1 MKFEGTLES
10 VCDYLEI
17 TPVLSDRIRQLLSKI
32 KVTNIECDSR
42 RVTKGT
48 IFYAKKGAHFNPF
61 EHLEEIKAKGAVAIL
76 IDAPSEKEQQDGWQ
90 SVLNYAQVGN
100 QIKPNIDTDDGSD
113 DGIASNVVS
122 QKVRSG
128 KAVVT
133 RYISDPILAQ
143 QEYKAS
149 QETPEAKAIADAKM
163 LRLVLP
169 SNKSLS
175 ALAGFIYDNPSEKLR
190 LIGVTGTNG
199 KSTITSL
206 IAQML
211 NRCGHKCALFGTL
224 GYGFL
229 DDLQVSA
236 NTTLDAISLQR
247 ELAHYVELGADYA
260 VMEVSS
266 IGFCEGRV
274 SGLSF
279 FAGAF
284 SNLSR
289 DHLDYH
295 QNMGDYFA
303 SKLNFLK
310 MIPER
315 YLVVNCNNQEGSKI
329 ASEISNCYQ
338 VTIQSTASTAS
349 IASQLNIQN
358 IKYESSYTELAINV
372 GAKKTLST
380 KLGLLGKFNVENFA
394 VALGVLVSMGYDIK
408 FLMRNA
414 SKLKPIT
421 GRMECFCLPE
431 KPRLIVDYAH
441 TPDGVEQ
448 ALRAA
453 RSHTD
458 GNGRIFA
465 IVGCGGDRDMG
476 KRPIM
481 ALKSSV
487 YADYAIFTADN
498 PRSEKLDNII
508 NDMLLGVETEPSES
522 ARYVLL
528 DKYYQITLLLKDHQ
542 DLVHKALAKIK
553 DTNNP
558 DYTYCEA
565 VLAQAIAKNQPFEEL
580 NTELEIVCHE
590 SNDDLFYEHASDYV
604 TQVLNWCAQSLSFE
618 QYDALRVKYDKTL
631 VNHALKGAYYQVH
644 QEIFGMPVCLIKDKD
659 VIRNV
664 FVIKDRYQAI
674 RFAYEHANKNDCVV
688 IAGKGHEDYQ
698 IFADKTIHFSDREIC
713 CELLGINEDG
723 QPLTALN
730 RLDMA
735 AAHNPSTTKFPAKA
749 AAPAAAQA
757 KASAPAKAVAPADT
771 KATAKA
777 AAPATAK
784 AKDTAASKAK
794 APATKATAKAEP
806 KAKAQAPVAKVESA
820 NKVATKTAPK
830 AAAKTTAKATVKTAP
845 KAAAKATAKTT
856 AKAAAKDALKAEP
869 KAKAPAKTKAE
880 PKAPAKAKAEPKAKG
895 KANSSLSAKGE

>member
-100 QIKPNIDTDDGSD
+100 QIKPNIDTDDGD
-113 DGIASNVVS
+113 SNVVS

-453 RSHTD
+453 RNHTD

-508 NDMLLGVETEPSES
+508 NDMLLGVETDPSES

-528 DKYYQITLLLKDHQ
+528 DEYYQITLLLKDHQ
-542 DLVHKALAKIK
+542 DIVDQALAKIK
-553 DTNNP
+553 DTHNP

-565 VLAQAIAKNQPFEEL
+565 VLAQAIGKNKPFEEL

-604 TQVLNWCAQSLSFE
+604 TQVLNCCAQSLTFE

-631 VNHALKGAYYQVH
+631 VNHALKGAYYQAH

-735 AAHNPSTTKFPAKA
+735 AALNPSTTKAKSKAPAAAKAPAKA
-749 AAPAAAQA
+749 AAPA
-757 KASAPAKAVAPADT
+757 KAEAS
-771 KATAKA
+771 AKA
-777 AAPATAK
+777 AAKT
-784 AKDTAASKAK
+784 K
-794 APATKATAKAEP
+794 APATKAT
-806 KAKAQAPVAKVESA
+806 AKAQAPVAKVESA

-830 AAAKTTAKATVKTAP
+830 AAAKTTV
-845 KAAAKATAKTT
+845 
-856 AKAAAKDALKAEP
+856 KAAAKDALKAAP
-869 KAKAPAKTKAE
+869 KAKSPA
-880 PKAPAKAKAEPKAKG
+880 KAPAKAKAEPKAKAKG
-895 KANSSLSAKGE
+895 KAKSS

>member
-100 QIKPNIDTDDGSD
+100 QIKPNIDTDDGGD
-113 DGIASNVVS
+113 SNVVS

-149 QETPEAKAIADAKM
+149 QETQEAKAIADAKM

-453 RSHTD
+453 RNHTD

-542 DLVHKALAKIK
+542 DIVDQALAKIK
-553 DTNNP
+553 DTHHP

-565 VLAQAIAKNQPFEEL
+565 VLAQAIGKNKPFEEL

-604 TQVLNWCAQSLSFE
+604 TQVLNCCAQSLTFE

-631 VNHALKGAYYQVH
+631 VNHALKGAYYQAH

-723 QPLTALN
+723 QTLTALN

-735 AAHNPSTTKFPAKA
+735 AALNPSTTKAKSKASAPSKAEASAKA
-749 AAPAAAQA
+749 AAQ
-757 KASAPAKAVAPADT
+757 KTT
-771 KATAKA
+771 KAPT
-777 AAPATAK
+777 
-784 AKDTAASKAK
+784 K
-794 APATKATAKAEP
+794 APATSKVAAKAPAKAEP
-806 KAKAQAPVAKVESA
+806 KAKTQASVAKVESA
-820 NKVATKTAPK
+820 NKVAAKAASPK
-830 AAAKTTAKATVKTAP
+830 AAAKTTV
-845 KAAAKATAKTT
+845 
-856 AKAAAKDALKAEP
+856 KAAAKDALKAAP
-869 KAKAPAKTKAE
+869 KAKAPAKTKA
-880 PKAPAKAKAEPKAKG
+880 KAAPKAKG
-895 KANSSLSAKGE
+895 KAKSSQSAKGE

>member
-100 QIKPNIDTDDGSD
+100 QIKPNIDTDDGD
-113 DGIASNVVS
+113 SNVVS

-149 QETPEAKAIADAKM
+149 QETLEAKAIADAKM

-453 RSHTD
+453 RNHTD

-508 NDMLLGVETEPSES
+508 NDMLLGVETDPSES

-542 DLVHKALAKIK
+542 DIVDQALAKIK
-553 DTNNP
+553 DTHHP

-565 VLAQAIAKNQPFEEL
+565 VLAQAIGKNKPFEEL

-604 TQVLNWCAQSLSFE
+604 TQVLNCCAQSLTFE

-631 VNHALKGAYYQVH
+631 VNHALKGAYYQAH

-735 AAHNPSTTKFPAKA
+735 AALNPSTTKSKSKAPAAKAPAKA
-749 AAPAAAQA
+749 AAPA
-757 KASAPAKAVAPADT
+757 KAEAS
-771 KATAKA
+771 AKA
-777 AAPATAK
+777 AAQNTTK
-784 AKDTAASKAK
+784 APAK
-794 APATKATAKAEP
+794 APATSKVAAKAPAKAEP
-806 KAKAQAPVAKVESA
+806 KAKAQAPVAKVERA
-820 NKVATKTAPK
+820 NKVAAKAAAPK
-830 AAAKTTAKATVKTAP
+830 AAAKTTVKATVKAAP
-845 KAAAKATAKTT
+845 KV
-856 AKAAAKDALKAEP
+856 
-869 KAKAPAKTKAE
+869 
-880 PKAPAKAKAEPKAKG
+880 KAPAKAKAAPKAKA
-895 KANSSLSAKGE
+895 KAKSS

>member
-100 QIKPNIDTDDGSD
+100 QIKPNIDTDDGD
-113 DGIASNVVS
+113 SNVVS

-372 GAKKTLST
+372 GAKKILST

-453 RSHTD
+453 RNHTD

-508 NDMLLGVETEPSES
+508 NDMLLGVETDPSES

-542 DLVHKALAKIK
+542 DIVDQALAKIK
-553 DTNNP
+553 DTHSP

-565 VLAQAIAKNQPFEEL
+565 VLAQAIGKNKPFEEL

-604 TQVLNWCAQSLSFE
+604 TQVLNCCAQSLTFE

-631 VNHALKGAYYQVH
+631 VNHALKGAYYQAH

-735 AAHNPSTTKFPAKA
+735 AALNPSTTKAKAEASAKA
-749 AAPAAAQA
+749 AA
-757 KASAPAKAVAPADT
+757 KT
-771 KATAKA
+771 
-777 AAPATAK
+777 
-784 AKDTAASKAK
+784 K
-794 APATKATAKAEP
+794 APATKAT
-806 KAKAQAPVAKVESA
+806 AKAQAPVAKVESA
-820 NKVATKTAPK
+820 NKVAAKAAAPK
-830 AAAKTTAKATVKTAP
+830 AAAKTTVKATVKAAP
-845 KAAAKATAKTT
+845 KA
-856 AKAAAKDALKAEP
+856 KAEP
-869 KAKAPAKTKAE
+869 KAKSPA
-880 PKAPAKAKAEPKAKG
+880 KAPAKAKAEPKAQAKG
-895 KANSSLSAKGE
+895 KAKSS

>member
-100 QIKPNIDTDDGSD
+100 QIKPNIDTDDGD
-113 DGIASNVVS
+113 SNVVS

-453 RSHTD
+453 RNHTD

-508 NDMLLGVETEPSES
+508 NDMLLGVETDPSES

-542 DLVHKALAKIK
+542 DIVDQALAKIK
-553 DTNNP
+553 DTHNP

-565 VLAQAIAKNQPFEEL
+565 VLAQAIGKNKPFEEL

-604 TQVLNWCAQSLSFE
+604 TQVLNCCAQSLTFE

-631 VNHALKGAYYQVH
+631 VNHALKGAYYQAH

-735 AAHNPSTTKFPAKA
+735 AALNPSTTKAKS
-749 AAPAAAQA
+749 
-757 KASAPAKAVAPADT
+757 KASAPAKAEAS
-771 KATAKA
+771 AKA
-777 AAPATAK
+777 AAQKTTKAPAK
-784 AKDTAASKAK
+784 ATAASKAK
-794 APATKATAKAEP
+794 APVTKATAKAEP

-820 NKVATKTAPK
+820 NKVAAKVASPK
-830 AAAKTTAKATVKTAP
+830 EAAKTTVKATVKAAP
-845 KAAAKATAKTT
+845 
-856 AKAAAKDALKAEP
+856 
-869 KAKAPAKTKAE
+869 
-880 PKAPAKAKAEPKAKG
+880 KAKAEPKAKA
-895 KANSSLSAKGE
+895 KAKSS

>member
-100 QIKPNIDTDDGSD
+100 QIKPNIDTDDGD
-113 DGIASNVVS
+113 SNVVS

-143 QEYKAS
+143 QEYQAS

-266 IGFCEGRV
+266 IGFCQGRV

-329 ASEISNCYQ
+329 ASEISNCYH

-453 RSHTD
+453 RNHTD

-542 DLVHKALAKIK
+542 DIVGKALAKIK
-553 DTNNP
+553 DTHHP

-565 VLAQAIAKNQPFEEL
+565 VLAQAIGKNQPFEEL

-604 TQVLNWCAQSLSFE
+604 TQVLNCCAQSLTFE

-631 VNHALKGAYYQVH
+631 VNHALKGAYYQAH

-735 AAHNPSTTKFPAKA
+735 AALKSSSAQAPATAAAPAKAEASAKA
-749 AAPAAAQA
+749 AAQ
-757 KASAPAKAVAPADT
+757 KTT
-771 KATAKA
+771 KA
-777 AAPATAK
+777 P
-784 AKDTAASKAK
+784 AK
-794 APATKATAKAEP
+794 APATSKVAAKAPAKAEP

-820 NKVATKTAPK
+820 NKVAAKAAAPK
-830 AAAKTTAKATVKTAP
+830 ASAKTTVKATVK
-845 KAAAKATAKTT
+845 AA
-856 AKAAAKDALKAEP
+856 P
-869 KAKAPAKTKAE
+869 KAKAPAKTKA
-880 PKAPAKAKAEPKAKG
+880 KAEPKAQAKAQAKG
-895 KANSSLSAKGE
+895 KAKSSQSAKGE

>member
-100 QIKPNIDTDDGSD
+100 QIKPNIDTDDGD
-113 DGIASNVVS
+113 SNVVS

-453 RSHTD
+453 RNHTD

-508 NDMLLGVETEPSES
+508 NDMLLGVETDPSES

-528 DKYYQITLLLKDHQ
+528 DEYYQITLLLKDHQ
-542 DLVHKALAKIK
+542 DIVDQALAKIK
-553 DTNNP
+553 DTHHP

-565 VLAQAIAKNQPFEEL
+565 VLAQAIGKNKPFEEL

-604 TQVLNWCAQSLSFE
+604 TQVLNCCAQSLTFE

-631 VNHALKGAYYQVH
+631 VNHALKGAYYQAH

-735 AAHNPSTTKFPAKA
+735 AALNPSTTKAKSKAPAAAKAPAKA
-749 AAPAAAQA
+749 AAPA
-757 KASAPAKAVAPADT
+757 KAEAS
-771 KATAKA
+771 AKA
-777 AAPATAK
+777 AAKT
-784 AKDTAASKAK
+784 K
-794 APATKATAKAEP
+794 APATKAT
-806 KAKAQAPVAKVESA
+806 AKAQAPVAKVESA
-820 NKVATKTAPK
+820 NKVAAKAAAPK
-830 AAAKTTAKATVKTAP
+830 AAAKTTV
-845 KAAAKATAKTT
+845 
-856 AKAAAKDALKAEP
+856 KAAAKDALKAAP
-869 KAKAPAKTKAE
+869 KAKAKAA
-880 PKAPAKAKAEPKAKG
+880 PKAKAPAKAKAEPKAQAKG
-895 KANSSLSAKGE
+895 KAKSSQSAKGE

>member
-100 QIKPNIDTDDGSD
+100 QIKPNIDTDDGD
-113 DGIASNVVS
+113 SNVVS

-453 RSHTD
+453 RNHTD

-508 NDMLLGVETEPSES
+508 NDMLLGVETDPSES

-528 DKYYQITLLLKDHQ
+528 DEYYQITLLLKDHQ
-542 DLVHKALAKIK
+542 DIVDQALAKIK
-553 DTNNP
+553 DTHNP

-565 VLAQAIAKNQPFEEL
+565 VLAQAIGKNKPFEEL

-604 TQVLNWCAQSLSFE
+604 TQVLNCCAQSLTFE

-631 VNHALKGAYYQVH
+631 VNHALKGAYYQAH

-735 AAHNPSTTKFPAKA
+735 AALNPSTTKSKSKAPAAAKAPAKA
-749 AAPAAAQA
+749 AAPAKAEASAKAAAQKTTKAPA
-757 KASAPAKAVAPADT
+757 KAPAKAVAPA
-771 KATAKA
+771 AAK
-777 AAPATAK
+777 T
-784 AKDTAASKAK
+784 K

-806 KAKAQAPVAKVESA
+806 KAKTQAPVAKVESA

-830 AAAKTTAKATVKTAP
+830 AAAKTTV
-845 KAAAKATAKTT
+845 
-856 AKAAAKDALKAEP
+856 KAAAKDALKAAP
-869 KAKAPAKTKAE
+869 KAKAPAKAKAA
-880 PKAPAKAKAEPKAKG
+880 PKAKAAAKAKTKAK
-895 KANSSLSAKGE
+895 SSQSAKGE

>member
-100 QIKPNIDTDDGSD
+100 QIKPNIDTDDGD
-113 DGIASNVVS
+113 SNVVS

-149 QETPEAKAIADAKM
+149 QETLEAKAIADAKM

-453 RSHTD
+453 RNHTD

-542 DLVHKALAKIK
+542 DIVDQALAKIK
-553 DTNNP
+553 DTHHP

-565 VLAQAIAKNQPFEEL
+565 VLAQAIGKNKPFEEL

-604 TQVLNWCAQSLSFE
+604 TQVLNCCAQSLTFE

-631 VNHALKGAYYQVH
+631 VNHALKGAYYQAH

-735 AAHNPSTTKFPAKA
+735 AALNPSTTKSKSKASAPAKAEASAKA
-749 AAPAAAQA
+749 AAQKTTKAPA
-757 KASAPAKAVAPADT
+757 KAPAKAVAPA
-771 KATAKA
+771 AAK
-777 AAPATAK
+777 
-784 AKDTAASKAK
+784 
-794 APATKATAKAEP
+794 TKATAKAEP
-806 KAKAQAPVAKVESA
+806 KAKTQASVAKVESA
-820 NKVATKTAPK
+820 NKVAAKAASPK
-830 AAAKTTAKATVKTAP
+830 AAAKTTV
-845 KAAAKATAKTT
+845 
-856 AKAAAKDALKAEP
+856 KAAAKDALKAAP
-869 KAKAPAKTKAE
+869 KAKA
-880 PKAPAKAKAEPKAKG
+880 KAK
-895 KANSSLSAKGE
+895 SSQSAKGE

>member
-100 QIKPNIDTDDGSD
+100 QIKPNIDTDDGGD
-113 DGIASNVVS
+113 SNVVS

-149 QETPEAKAIADAKM
+149 QETQEAKAIADAKM

-453 RSHTD
+453 RNHTD

-542 DLVHKALAKIK
+542 DIVDQALAKIK
-553 DTNNP
+553 DTHHP

-565 VLAQAIAKNQPFEEL
+565 VLAQAIGKNKPFEEL

-604 TQVLNWCAQSLSFE
+604 TQVLNCCAQSLTFE

-631 VNHALKGAYYQVH
+631 VNHALKGAYYQAH

-735 AAHNPSTTKFPAKA
+735 AALNPSTTK
-749 AAPAAAQA
+749 A
-757 KASAPAKAVAPADT
+757 KASAPAKA
-771 KATAKA
+771 
-777 AAPATAK
+777 
-784 AKDTAASKAK
+784 
-794 APATKATAKAEP
+794 EP
-806 KAKAQAPVAKVESA
+806 KAKTQAPVAKVESA
-820 NKVATKTAPK
+820 NKVAAKAAAPK
-830 AAAKTTAKATVKTAP
+830 AATKTTV
-845 KAAAKATAKTT
+845 
-856 AKAAAKDALKAEP
+856 KAAAKDALKAAP
-869 KAKAPAKTKAE
+869 KAKSPA
-880 PKAPAKAKAEPKAKG
+880 KAPAKAKAEPKAQAKG
-895 KANSSLSAKGE
+895 KAKSSQSAKGE

>member
-100 QIKPNIDTDDGSD
+100 QIKPNIDTDDGGD
-113 DGIASNVVS
+113 SNVVS

-149 QETPEAKAIADAKM
+149 QETQEAKAIADAKM

-453 RSHTD
+453 RNHTD

-508 NDMLLGVETEPSES
+508 NDMLLGVETDPSES

-542 DLVHKALAKIK
+542 DIVDQALAKIK
-553 DTNNP
+553 DTHHP

-565 VLAQAIAKNQPFEEL
+565 VLAQAIGKNKPFEEL

-604 TQVLNWCAQSLSFE
+604 TQVLNCCAQSLTFE

-631 VNHALKGAYYQVH
+631 VNHALKGAYYQAH

-735 AAHNPSTTKFPAKA
+735 AALNPSTTKSKSKASAPAKA
-749 AAPAAAQA
+749 AAPA
-757 KASAPAKAVAPADT
+757 KAEAS
-771 KATAKA
+771 AKA
-777 AAPATAK
+777 AAQKTTKAPTEAPAT
-784 AKDTAASKAK
+784 SKVAAK
-794 APATKATAKAEP
+794 APAKAEP
-806 KAKAQAPVAKVESA
+806 KAKTQASVAKVESA
-820 NKVATKTAPK
+820 NKVAAKAASPK
-830 AAAKTTAKATVKTAP
+830 AAAKTTV
-845 KAAAKATAKTT
+845 
-856 AKAAAKDALKAEP
+856 KAAAKDALKAAP
-869 KAKAPAKTKAE
+869 KAKAPAKTKA
-880 PKAPAKAKAEPKAKG
+880 KAEPKAQAKG
-895 KANSSLSAKGE
+895 KAKSS

>member
-100 QIKPNIDTDDGSD
+100 QIKPNIDTDDGGD
-113 DGIASNVVS
+113 SNVVS

-149 QETPEAKAIADAKM
+149 QETQEAKAIADAKM

-441 TPDGVEQ
+441 TPSYSS
-448 ALRAA
+448 
-453 RSHTD
+453 RS
-458 GNGRIFA
+458 
-465 IVGCGGDRDMG
+465 
-476 KRPIM
+476 
-481 ALKSSV
+481 
-487 YADYAIFTADN
+487 
-498 PRSEKLDNII
+498 
-508 NDMLLGVETEPSES
+508 
-522 ARYVLL
+522 
-528 DKYYQITLLLKDHQ
+528 Q
-542 DLVHKALAKIK
+542 
-553 DTNNP
+553 
-558 DYTYCEA
+558 
-565 VLAQAIAKNQPFEEL
+565 
-580 NTELEIVCHE
+580 
-590 SNDDLFYEHASDYV
+590 
-604 TQVLNWCAQSLSFE
+604 
-618 QYDALRVKYDKTL
+618 
-631 VNHALKGAYYQVH
+631 
-644 QEIFGMPVCLIKDKD
+644 
-659 VIRNV
+659 
-664 FVIKDRYQAI
+664 
-674 RFAYEHANKNDCVV
+674 
-688 IAGKGHEDYQ
+688 
-698 IFADKTIHFSDREIC
+698 
-713 CELLGINEDG
+713 
-723 QPLTALN
+723 
-730 RLDMA
+730 
-735 AAHNPSTTKFPAKA
+735 
-749 AAPAAAQA
+749 
-757 KASAPAKAVAPADT
+757 
-771 KATAKA
+771 
-777 AAPATAK
+777 
-784 AKDTAASKAK
+784 
-794 APATKATAKAEP
+794 
-806 KAKAQAPVAKVESA
+806 
-820 NKVATKTAPK
+820 
-830 AAAKTTAKATVKTAP
+830 
-845 KAAAKATAKTT
+845 
-856 AKAAAKDALKAEP
+856 
-869 KAKAPAKTKAE
+869 
-880 PKAPAKAKAEPKAKG
+880 
-895 KANSSLSAKGE
+895 

>member
-100 QIKPNIDTDDGSD
+100 QIKPNIDTDDGD
-113 DGIASNVVS
+113 SNVVS

-453 RSHTD
+453 RNHTD

-508 NDMLLGVETEPSES
+508 NDMLLGVETDPSES

-542 DLVHKALAKIK
+542 DIVDQALAKIK
-553 DTNNP
+553 DTHHP

-565 VLAQAIAKNQPFEEL
+565 VLAQAIGKNKPFEEL

-604 TQVLNWCAQSLSFE
+604 TQVLNCCAQSLTFE

-631 VNHALKGAYYQVH
+631 VNHALKGAYYQAH

-735 AAHNPSTTKFPAKA
+735 AALNPSTTKAKAKAEASAKA
-749 AAPAAAQA
+749 AA
-757 KASAPAKAVAPADT
+757 KT
-771 KATAKA
+771 
-777 AAPATAK
+777 
-784 AKDTAASKAK
+784 K
-794 APATKATAKAEP
+794 APATKAT
-806 KAKAQAPVAKVESA
+806 AKAQAPVAKVESS
-820 NKVATKTAPK
+820 NKVAAKAAAPK
-830 AAAKTTAKATVKTAP
+830 AAAKTTV
-845 KAAAKATAKTT
+845 
-856 AKAAAKDALKAEP
+856 KAAAKDALKAAP
-869 KAKAPAKTKAE
+869 KAKAKAPAKAKTKA
-880 PKAPAKAKAEPKAKG
+880 K
-895 KANSSLSAKGE
+895 SSQSAKGE

>member
-100 QIKPNIDTDDGSD
+100 QIKPNIDTDDGD
-113 DGIASNVVS
+113 SNVVS

-329 ASEISNCYQ
+329 ASEISNCYH

-453 RSHTD
+453 RNHTD

-542 DLVHKALAKIK
+542 DIVDQALAKIK
-553 DTNNP
+553 DTHHP

-565 VLAQAIAKNQPFEEL
+565 VLAQAIGKNKPFEEL

-604 TQVLNWCAQSLSFE
+604 TQVLNCCAQSLTFE

-631 VNHALKGAYYQVH
+631 VNHALKGAYYQAH

-723 QPLTALN
+723 QTLTALN

-735 AAHNPSTTKFPAKA
+735 AALNPSTTKAKSKASAPSKAEASAKA
-749 AAPAAAQA
+749 AAQ
-757 KASAPAKAVAPADT
+757 KTT
-771 KATAKA
+771 KAPT
-777 AAPATAK
+777 
-784 AKDTAASKAK
+784 K
-794 APATKATAKAEP
+794 APATSKVAAKAPAKAEP
-806 KAKAQAPVAKVESA
+806 KAKTQASVAKVESA
-820 NKVATKTAPK
+820 NKVAAKAASPK
-830 AAAKTTAKATVKTAP
+830 AAAKTTV
-845 KAAAKATAKTT
+845 
-856 AKAAAKDALKAEP
+856 KAAAKDALKAAP
-869 KAKAPAKTKAE
+869 KAKA
-880 PKAPAKAKAEPKAKG
+880 KAK
-895 KANSSLSAKGE
+895 SSQSAKGE

>member
-100 QIKPNIDTDDGSD
+100 QIKPNIDTDDGD
-113 DGIASNVVS
+113 SNGVS

-149 QETPEAKAIADAKM
+149 QETLEAKAIADAKM

-329 ASEISNCYQ
+329 ASEISNCYH

-453 RSHTD
+453 RNHTD

-542 DLVHKALAKIK
+542 DIVGKALAKIK
-553 DTNNP
+553 DTHHP

-565 VLAQAIAKNQPFEEL
+565 VLAQAIGKNQPFEEL

-604 TQVLNWCAQSLSFE
+604 TQVLNCCAQSLTFE

-631 VNHALKGAYYQVH
+631 VNHALKGAYYQAH

-735 AAHNPSTTKFPAKA
+735 AALKSSSVQAPATAAAPAKAEASAKA
-749 AAPAAAQA
+749 AAQ
-757 KASAPAKAVAPADT
+757 KTT
-771 KATAKA
+771 KA
-777 AAPATAK
+777 P
-784 AKDTAASKAK
+784 AK
-794 APATKATAKAEP
+794 APATSKVAAKAPAKAEL
-806 KAKAQAPVAKVESA
+806 KDKAQAPVAKVESA
-820 NKVATKTAPK
+820 NKVA
-830 AAAKTTAKATVKTAP
+830 
-845 KAAAKATAKTT
+845 
-856 AKAAAKDALKAEP
+856 AKAAAPKASAKTTVKATVKAEP
-869 KAKAPAKTKAE
+869 KAQAKAAPKGKAPAK
-880 PKAPAKAKAEPKAKG
+880 AKAKAEPKAQAKG
-895 KANSSLSAKGE
+895 KAKSSQSAKGE

>member
-100 QIKPNIDTDDGSD
+100 QIKPNIDTDDGD
-113 DGIASNVVS
+113 SNVVS

-453 RSHTD
+453 RNHTD

-508 NDMLLGVETEPSES
+508 NDMLLGVETDPSES

-528 DKYYQITLLLKDHQ
+528 DEYYQITLLLKDHQ
-542 DLVHKALAKIK
+542 DIVDQALAKIK
-553 DTNNP
+553 DTHNP

-565 VLAQAIAKNQPFEEL
+565 VLAQAIGKNKPFEEL

-604 TQVLNWCAQSLSFE
+604 TQVLNCCAQSLTFE

-631 VNHALKGAYYQVH
+631 VNHALKGAYYQAH

-735 AAHNPSTTKFPAKA
+735 AALNPSTTKSKSKAPAAKAPAKA
-749 AAPAAAQA
+749 AA
-757 KASAPAKAVAPADT
+757 
-771 KATAKA
+771 TAKA
-777 AAPATAK
+777 EASAK
-784 AKDTAASKAK
+784 ATAASKAK

-820 NKVATKTAPK
+820 NKVAAKAAAPK
-830 AAAKTTAKATVKTAP
+830 AAAKTTVKATVK
-845 KAAAKATAKTT
+845 AA
-856 AKAAAKDALKAEP
+856 P
-869 KAKAPAKTKAE
+869 KAKAPAKAKA
-880 PKAPAKAKAEPKAKG
+880 APKAKAEPKAQAKG
-895 KANSSLSAKGE
+895 KAKSS

>member
-100 QIKPNIDTDDGSD
+100 QIKPNIDTDDGD
-113 DGIASNVVS
+113 SNVVS

-453 RSHTD
+453 RNHTD

-508 NDMLLGVETEPSES
+508 NDMLLGVETDPSES

-528 DKYYQITLLLKDHQ
+528 DEYYQITLLLKDHQ
-542 DLVHKALAKIK
+542 DIVDQALAKIK
-553 DTNNP
+553 DTHNP

-565 VLAQAIAKNQPFEEL
+565 VLAQAIGKNKPFEEL

-604 TQVLNWCAQSLSFE
+604 TQVLNCCAQSLTFE

-631 VNHALKGAYYQVH
+631 VNHALKGAYYQAH

-735 AAHNPSTTKFPAKA
+735 AALNPSTTKAKSKAKAEASAPAKA
-749 AAPAAAQA
+749 AAPAKAEASAKAAAQKTTKAPA
-757 KASAPAKAVAPADT
+757 KAPAKAVAPA
-771 KATAKA
+771 AAK
-777 AAPATAK
+777 T
-784 AKDTAASKAK
+784 K

-806 KAKAQAPVAKVESA
+806 KAKTQAPVAKVESA

-830 AAAKTTAKATVKTAP
+830 AAAKTTV
-845 KAAAKATAKTT
+845 
-856 AKAAAKDALKAEP
+856 KAAAKDALKAAP
-869 KAKAPAKTKAE
+869 KAKASSKAKAA
-880 PKAPAKAKAEPKAKG
+880 PKAKAKAK
-895 KANSSLSAKGE
+895 SS

>member
-100 QIKPNIDTDDGSD
+100 QIKPNIDTDDGD
-113 DGIASNVVS
+113 SNVVS

-453 RSHTD
+453 RNHTD

-508 NDMLLGVETEPSES
+508 NDMLLGVETDPSES

-528 DKYYQITLLLKDHQ
+528 DEYYQITLLLKDHQ
-542 DLVHKALAKIK
+542 DIVDQALAKIK
-553 DTNNP
+553 DTHNP

-565 VLAQAIAKNQPFEEL
+565 VLAQAIGKNKPFEEL

-604 TQVLNWCAQSLSFE
+604 TQVLNCCAQSLTFE

-631 VNHALKGAYYQVH
+631 VNHALKGAYYQAH

-735 AAHNPSTTKFPAKA
+735 AALNPSTTKAKAEASAKA
-749 AAPAAAQA
+749 AA
-757 KASAPAKAVAPADT
+757 KT
-771 KATAKA
+771 
-777 AAPATAK
+777 
-784 AKDTAASKAK
+784 K
-794 APATKATAKAEP
+794 APATKAT
-806 KAKAQAPVAKVESA
+806 AKAQAPVAKVESA
-820 NKVATKTAPK
+820 NKVAAKAAAPK
-830 AAAKTTAKATVKTAP
+830 AAAKTTVKATVKAAP
-845 KAAAKATAKTT
+845 KA
-856 AKAAAKDALKAEP
+856 KAEP
-869 KAKAPAKTKAE
+869 KAKSPA
-880 PKAPAKAKAEPKAKG
+880 KAPAKAKAEPKAQAKG
-895 KANSSLSAKGE
+895 KAKSS

>member
-100 QIKPNIDTDDGSD
+100 QIKPNIDTDDGD
-113 DGIASNVVS
+113 SNVVS

-453 RSHTD
+453 RNHTD

-508 NDMLLGVETEPSES
+508 NDMLLGVETDPSES

-542 DLVHKALAKIK
+542 DIVDQALAKIN
-553 DTNNP
+553 DTHNP

-565 VLAQAIAKNQPFEEL
+565 VLAQAIGKNKPFEEL

-604 TQVLNWCAQSLSFE
+604 TQVLNCCAQSLTFE

-631 VNHALKGAYYQVH
+631 VNHALKGAYYQAH

-735 AAHNPSTTKFPAKA
+735 AALNPSTTKAKSKAPAAAKAPAKA
-749 AAPAAAQA
+749 AAPA
-757 KASAPAKAVAPADT
+757 KAEAS
-771 KATAKA
+771 AKA
-777 AAPATAK
+777 AAKT
-784 AKDTAASKAK
+784 K
-794 APATKATAKAEP
+794 APATKAT
-806 KAKAQAPVAKVESA
+806 AKAQAPVAKVESA
-820 NKVATKTAPK
+820 NKVAAKAAAPK
-830 AAAKTTAKATVKTAP
+830 AAAKTTV
-845 KAAAKATAKTT
+845 
-856 AKAAAKDALKAEP
+856 KAAAKDALKAAP
-869 KAKAPAKTKAE
+869 KAKAKAA
-880 PKAPAKAKAEPKAKG
+880 PKAKAPAKAKAEPKAQAKG
-895 KANSSLSAKGE
+895 KAKSS

>member
-100 QIKPNIDTDDGSD
+100 QIKPNIDTDDGGD
-113 DGIASNVVS
+113 SNVVS

-453 RSHTD
+453 RNHTD

-508 NDMLLGVETEPSES
+508 NDMLLGVETDPSES

-528 DKYYQITLLLKDHQ
+528 DEYYQITLLLKDHQ
-542 DLVHKALAKIK
+542 DIVDQALAKIK
-553 DTNNP
+553 DTHNP

-565 VLAQAIAKNQPFEEL
+565 VLAQAIGKNKPFEEL

-604 TQVLNWCAQSLSFE
+604 TQVLNCCAQSLTFE

-631 VNHALKGAYYQVH
+631 VNHALKGAYYQAH

-735 AAHNPSTTKFPAKA
+735 AALNPSTTKAKSSASAKA
-749 AAPAAAQA
+749 AA
-757 KASAPAKAVAPADT
+757 KT
-771 KATAKA
+771 
-777 AAPATAK
+777 
-784 AKDTAASKAK
+784 K
-794 APATKATAKAEP
+794 APATKAT
-806 KAKAQAPVAKVESA
+806 AKAQAPVAKVESA
-820 NKVATKTAPK
+820 NKVA
-830 AAAKTTAKATVKTAP
+830 AKTTAKATVKAAP
-845 KAAAKATAKTT
+845 
-856 AKAAAKDALKAEP
+856 
-869 KAKAPAKTKAE
+869 
-880 PKAPAKAKAEPKAKG
+880 KAKAEPKAQAKG
-895 KANSSLSAKGE
+895 KAKSSQSAKGE

>member
-100 QIKPNIDTDDGSD
+100 QIKPNIDTDDGGD
-113 DGIASNVVS
+113 SNVVS

-453 RSHTD
+453 RNHTD

-508 NDMLLGVETEPSES
+508 NDMLLGVETDPSES

-528 DKYYQITLLLKDHQ
+528 DEYYQITLLLKDHQ
-542 DLVHKALAKIK
+542 DIVDQALAKIK
-553 DTNNP
+553 DTHNP

-565 VLAQAIAKNQPFEEL
+565 VLAQAIGKNKPFEEL

-604 TQVLNWCAQSLSFE
+604 TQVLNCCAQSLTFE

-631 VNHALKGAYYQVH
+631 VNHALKGAYYQAH

-735 AAHNPSTTKFPAKA
+735 AALNPSTTKS
-749 AAPAAAQA
+749 
-757 KASAPAKAVAPADT
+757 KASAPAKAEAS
-771 KATAKA
+771 AKA
-777 AAPATAK
+777 AAQKTTK
-784 AKDTAASKAK
+784 APAK
-794 APATKATAKAEP
+794 APATSKVAAKAPAKAEP

-820 NKVATKTAPK
+820 NKVAAKAASPK
-830 AAAKTTAKATVKTAP
+830 AAAKTTVKATVK
-845 KAAAKATAKTT
+845 AA
-856 AKAAAKDALKAEP
+856 P
-869 KAKAPAKTKAE
+869 KAKASAKAKAA
-880 PKAPAKAKAEPKAKG
+880 PKAKASAKAKAEPKAQAKG
-895 KANSSLSAKGE
+895 KAKSSQSAKGE

>member
-100 QIKPNIDTDDGSD
+100 QIKPNIDTDDGGD
-113 DGIASNVVS
+113 SNVVS

-149 QETPEAKAIADAKM
+149 QETQEAKAIADAKM

-453 RSHTD
+453 RNHTD

-508 NDMLLGVETEPSES
+508 NDMLLGVETDPSES

-542 DLVHKALAKIK
+542 DIVGKALAKIK
-553 DTNNP
+553 DTHHP

-565 VLAQAIAKNQPFEEL
+565 VLAQAIGKNKPFEEL

-604 TQVLNWCAQSLSFE
+604 TQVLNCCAQSLTFE

-631 VNHALKGAYYQVH
+631 VNHALKGAYYQAH

-735 AAHNPSTTKFPAKA
+735 AALNPSTTKAKSKASAPSKAEASAKA
-749 AAPAAAQA
+749 AAQ
-757 KASAPAKAVAPADT
+757 KTT
-771 KATAKA
+771 KAPT
-777 AAPATAK
+777 
-784 AKDTAASKAK
+784 K
-794 APATKATAKAEP
+794 APATSKVAAKAPAKAEP
-806 KAKAQAPVAKVESA
+806 KAKTQASVAKVESA
-820 NKVATKTAPK
+820 NKVAAKAASPK
-830 AAAKTTAKATVKTAP
+830 AAAKTTV
-845 KAAAKATAKTT
+845 
-856 AKAAAKDALKAEP
+856 KAAAKDALKAAP
-869 KAKAPAKTKAE
+869 KAKA
-880 PKAPAKAKAEPKAKG
+880 KAK
-895 KANSSLSAKGE
+895 SSQSAKGE

>member
-100 QIKPNIDTDDGSD
+100 QIKPNIGTDDGD
-113 DGIASNVVS
+113 SNVIS

-453 RSHTD
+453 RNHTD

-508 NDMLLGVETEPSES
+508 NDMLLGVETDPSES

-528 DKYYQITLLLKDHQ
+528 DEYYQITLLLKDHQ
-542 DLVHKALAKIK
+542 DIVDQALAKIK
-553 DTNNP
+553 DTHHP

-565 VLAQAIAKNQPFEEL
+565 VLAQAIGKNKPFEEL

-604 TQVLNWCAQSLSFE
+604 TQVLNCCAQSLTFE

-631 VNHALKGAYYQVH
+631 VNHALKGAYYQAH

-735 AAHNPSTTKFPAKA
+735 AALNPSTTKAKAKAEASAKA
-749 AAPAAAQA
+749 AA
-757 KASAPAKAVAPADT
+757 KT
-771 KATAKA
+771 
-777 AAPATAK
+777 
-784 AKDTAASKAK
+784 K
-794 APATKATAKAEP
+794 APATKAT
-806 KAKAQAPVAKVESA
+806 AKAQAPVAKVESS
-820 NKVATKTAPK
+820 NKVAAKAAAPK
-830 AAAKTTAKATVKTAP
+830 AAAKTTVKTTVKATVKAAP
-845 KAAAKATAKTT
+845 KA
-856 AKAAAKDALKAEP
+856 KAEP
-869 KAKAPAKTKAE
+869 KAKSPA
-880 PKAPAKAKAEPKAKG
+880 KAPAKAKAEPKAQAKG
-895 KANSSLSAKGE
+895 KAKSSQSAKGE

>member
-100 QIKPNIDTDDGSD
+100 QIKPNIDTDDGGD
-113 DGIASNVVS
+113 SNVVS

-149 QETPEAKAIADAKM
+149 QETQEAKAIADAKM

-453 RSHTD
+453 RNHTD

-508 NDMLLGVETEPSES
+508 NDMLLGVETDPSES

-542 DLVHKALAKIK
+542 DIVDQALAKIK
-553 DTNNP
+553 DTHHP

-565 VLAQAIAKNQPFEEL
+565 VLAQAIGKNKPFEEL

-604 TQVLNWCAQSLSFE
+604 TQVLNCCAQSLTFE

-631 VNHALKGAYYQVH
+631 VNHALKGAYYQAH

-735 AAHNPSTTKFPAKA
+735 AALNPSTTK
-749 AAPAAAQA
+749 A
-757 KASAPAKAVAPADT
+757 KASAPAKAAAPA
-771 KATAKA
+771 KAEASAKA
-777 AAPATAK
+777 AAQKT
-784 AKDTAASKAK
+784 TK
-794 APATKATAKAEP
+794 APAKAVAPAAAKTKAPVTKATAKAEL
-806 KAKAQAPVAKVESA
+806 KSKAQAPVAKVESA
-820 NKVATKTAPK
+820 NKVAAKAAAPK
-830 AAAKTTAKATVKTAP
+830 AAAKTTV
-845 KAAAKATAKTT
+845 
-856 AKAAAKDALKAEP
+856 KAAAKDALKAAP
-869 KAKAPAKTKAE
+869 KAKAKA
-880 PKAPAKAKAEPKAKG
+880 APKAKG
-895 KANSSLSAKGE
+895 KAKSSQSAKGE

>member
-100 QIKPNIDTDDGSD
+100 QIKPNIDTDDGGD
-113 DGIASNVVS
+113 SNVVS

-149 QETPEAKAIADAKM
+149 QETQEAKAIADAKM

-453 RSHTD
+453 RNHTD

-542 DLVHKALAKIK
+542 DIVDQALAKIK
-553 DTNNP
+553 DTHHP

-565 VLAQAIAKNQPFEEL
+565 VLAQAIGKNKPFEEL

-604 TQVLNWCAQSLSFE
+604 TQVLNCCAQSLTFE

-631 VNHALKGAYYQVH
+631 VNHALKGAYYQAH

-723 QPLTALN
+723 QTLTALN

-735 AAHNPSTTKFPAKA
+735 AALNPSTTKAKSKASAPSKAEASAKA
-749 AAPAAAQA
+749 AAQ
-757 KASAPAKAVAPADT
+757 KTT
-771 KATAKA
+771 KAPT
-777 AAPATAK
+777 
-784 AKDTAASKAK
+784 K
-794 APATKATAKAEP
+794 APATSKVAAKAPAKAEP
-806 KAKAQAPVAKVESA
+806 KAKTQASVAKVESA
-820 NKVATKTAPK
+820 NKVAAKAASPK
-830 AAAKTTAKATVKTAP
+830 AAAKTTV
-845 KAAAKATAKTT
+845 
-856 AKAAAKDALKAEP
+856 KAAAKDALKAAP
-869 KAKAPAKTKAE
+869 KAKA
-880 PKAPAKAKAEPKAKG
+880 KAK
-895 KANSSLSAKGE
+895 SSQSAKGE

>member
-100 QIKPNIDTDDGSD
+100 QIKPNIDTDDGD
-113 DGIASNVVS
+113 SNVVS

-453 RSHTD
+453 RNHTD

-508 NDMLLGVETEPSES
+508 NDMLLGVETDPSES

-542 DLVHKALAKIK
+542 DIVDQALAKIK
-553 DTNNP
+553 DTHNP

-565 VLAQAIAKNQPFEEL
+565 VLAQAIGKNKPFEEL

-604 TQVLNWCAQSLSFE
+604 TQVLNCCAQSLTFE

-631 VNHALKGAYYQVH
+631 VNHALKGAYYQAH

-735 AAHNPSTTKFPAKA
+735 AALNPSTTKAKSKAPAAAKAPAKA
-749 AAPAAAQA
+749 AAPA
-757 KASAPAKAVAPADT
+757 KAEAS
-771 KATAKA
+771 AKA
-777 AAPATAK
+777 AAKT
-784 AKDTAASKAK
+784 K
-794 APATKATAKAEP
+794 APATKAT
-806 KAKAQAPVAKVESA
+806 AKAQAPVAKVESA
-820 NKVATKTAPK
+820 NKVAAKAAAPK
-830 AAAKTTAKATVKTAP
+830 AAAKTTV
-845 KAAAKATAKTT
+845 
-856 AKAAAKDALKAEP
+856 KAAAKDALKAAP
-869 KAKAPAKTKAE
+869 KAKAKAA
-880 PKAPAKAKAEPKAKG
+880 PKAKAPAKAKAEPKAQAKG
-895 KANSSLSAKGE
+895 KAKSS

>member
-100 QIKPNIDTDDGSD
+100 QIKPNIDTDDGD
-113 DGIASNVVS
+113 SNVVS

-453 RSHTD
+453 RNHTD

-508 NDMLLGVETEPSES
+508 NDMLLGVETDPSES

-542 DLVHKALAKIK
+542 DIVDQALAKIK
-553 DTNNP
+553 DTHSP

-565 VLAQAIAKNQPFEEL
+565 VLAQAIGKNKPFEEL

-604 TQVLNWCAQSLSFE
+604 TQVLNCCAQSLTFE

-631 VNHALKGAYYQVH
+631 VNHALKGAYYQAH

-735 AAHNPSTTKFPAKA
+735 AALNPSTTKAKSKASAPAKA
-749 AAPAAAQA
+749 AAPAKAEASAKAAAQ
-757 KASAPAKAVAPADT
+757 KTTKAPAKAVAPA
-771 KATAKA
+771 AAK
-777 AAPATAK
+777 T
-784 AKDTAASKAK
+784 K

-820 NKVATKTAPK
+820 NKVAAKAAAPK
-830 AAAKTTAKATVKTAP
+830 AAAKTTV
-845 KAAAKATAKTT
+845 
-856 AKAAAKDALKAEP
+856 KAAAKDALKA
-869 KAKAPAKTKAE
+869 A
-880 PKAPAKAKAEPKAKG
+880 PKAPAKAKAEPKAQAKG
-895 KANSSLSAKGE
+895 KAKSSQSAKGE

>member
-100 QIKPNIDTDDGSD
+100 QIKPNIDTDDGD
-113 DGIASNVVS
+113 SNVVS

-453 RSHTD
+453 RNHTD

-508 NDMLLGVETEPSES
+508 NDMLLGVETDPSES

-542 DLVHKALAKIK
+542 DIVDQALAKIK
-553 DTNNP
+553 DTHNP

-565 VLAQAIAKNQPFEEL
+565 VLAQAIGKNKPFEEL

-604 TQVLNWCAQSLSFE
+604 TQVLNCCAQSLTFE

-631 VNHALKGAYYQVH
+631 VNHALKGAYYQAH

-735 AAHNPSTTKFPAKA
+735 AALNPSTTKAKSKAPAAKAPAKA
-749 AAPAAAQA
+749 AAPA
-757 KASAPAKAVAPADT
+757 KAEAS
-771 KATAKA
+771 AKA
-777 AAPATAK
+777 AAKT
-784 AKDTAASKAK
+784 K
-794 APATKATAKAEP
+794 APATKAT
-806 KAKAQAPVAKVESA
+806 AKAQAPVAKVESA

-830 AAAKTTAKATVKTAP
+830 AAAKTTVKATVKAAP
-845 KAAAKATAKTT
+845 KAKTEP
-856 AKAAAKDALKAEP
+856 KAEP
-869 KAKAPAKTKAE
+869 KAQ
-880 PKAPAKAKAEPKAKG
+880 AKG
-895 KANSSLSAKGE
+895 KAKSS

>member
-100 QIKPNIDTDDGSD
+100 QIKPNIDTDDGD
-113 DGIASNVVS
+113 SNVVS

-453 RSHTD
+453 RNHTD

-508 NDMLLGVETEPSES
+508 NDMLLGVETDPSES

-528 DKYYQITLLLKDHQ
+528 DEYYQITLLLKDHQ
-542 DLVHKALAKIK
+542 DIVDQALAKIK
-553 DTNNP
+553 DTHNP

-565 VLAQAIAKNQPFEEL
+565 VLAQAIGKNKPFEEL

-604 TQVLNWCAQSLSFE
+604 TQVLNCCAQSLTFE

-631 VNHALKGAYYQVH
+631 VNHALKGAYYQAH

-735 AAHNPSTTKFPAKA
+735 AALNPSTTKAKSKASASTPAKA
-749 AAPAAAQA
+749 AAQ
-757 KASAPAKAVAPADT
+757 
-771 KATAKA
+771 
-777 AAPATAK
+777 ATAK
-784 AKDTAASKAK
+784 AKATAASKAK

-806 KAKAQAPVAKVESA
+806 KAKAQAPVAKAESA

-830 AAAKTTAKATVKTAP
+830 ADAKTTV
-845 KAAAKATAKTT
+845 
-856 AKAAAKDALKAEP
+856 KAAAKDALKAAP
-869 KAKAPAKTKAE
+869 KAKAPAKAKAA
-880 PKAPAKAKAEPKAKG
+880 PKAKAAAKAKTKAK
-895 KANSSLSAKGE
+895 SSQSAKGE

>member
-100 QIKPNIDTDDGSD
+100 QIKPNIDTDDGD
-113 DGIASNVVS
+113 SNVVS

-453 RSHTD
+453 RNHTD

-508 NDMLLGVETEPSES
+508 NDMLLGVETDPSES

-528 DKYYQITLLLKDHQ
+528 DEYYQITLLLKDHQ
-542 DLVHKALAKIK
+542 DIVDQALAKIK
-553 DTNNP
+553 DTHHP

-565 VLAQAIAKNQPFEEL
+565 VLAQAIGKNKPFEEL

-604 TQVLNWCAQSLSFE
+604 TQVLNCCAQSLTFE

-631 VNHALKGAYYQVH
+631 VNHALKGAYYQAH

-735 AAHNPSTTKFPAKA
+735 AALNPSTTKAKSKAPAAAKAPAKA
-749 AAPAAAQA
+749 AAPA
-757 KASAPAKAVAPADT
+757 KAEAS
-771 KATAKA
+771 AKA
-777 AAPATAK
+777 AAKT
-784 AKDTAASKAK
+784 K
-794 APATKATAKAEP
+794 APATKAT
-806 KAKAQAPVAKVESA
+806 AKAQAPVAKVESA
-820 NKVATKTAPK
+820 NKVAAKAAAPK
-830 AAAKTTAKATVKTAP
+830 AAAKTTV
-845 KAAAKATAKTT
+845 
-856 AKAAAKDALKAEP
+856 KAAAKDALKAAP
-869 KAKAPAKTKAE
+869 KAKAKAA
-880 PKAPAKAKAEPKAKG
+880 PKAKAPAKAKAEPKAQTKG
-895 KANSSLSAKGE
+895 KAKSSQSAKGE

>member
-100 QIKPNIDTDDGSD
+100 QIKPNIDTDDGD
-113 DGIASNVVS
+113 SNVVS

-372 GAKKTLST
+372 GAKKILST

-453 RSHTD
+453 RNHTD

-508 NDMLLGVETEPSES
+508 NDMLLGVETDPSES

-542 DLVHKALAKIK
+542 DIVDQALAKIK
-553 DTNNP
+553 DTHSP

-565 VLAQAIAKNQPFEEL
+565 VLAQAIGKNKPFEEL

-604 TQVLNWCAQSLSFE
+604 TQVLNCCAQSLTFE

-631 VNHALKGAYYQVH
+631 VNHALKGAYYQAH

-735 AAHNPSTTKFPAKA
+735 AALNPSTKAKAKAEASAKA
-749 AAPAAAQA
+749 AA
-757 KASAPAKAVAPADT
+757 KT
-771 KATAKA
+771 
-777 AAPATAK
+777 
-784 AKDTAASKAK
+784 K
-794 APATKATAKAEP
+794 APATKAT
-806 KAKAQAPVAKVESA
+806 AKAQAPVAKVESA
-820 NKVATKTAPK
+820 NKVAAKAAAPK
-830 AAAKTTAKATVKTAP
+830 AAAKTTVKATVKAAP
-845 KAAAKATAKTT
+845 KA
-856 AKAAAKDALKAEP
+856 KAEP
-869 KAKAPAKTKAE
+869 KAKSPA
-880 PKAPAKAKAEPKAKG
+880 KAPAKAKAEPKAQAKG
-895 KANSSLSAKGE
+895 KAKSS

>member
-100 QIKPNIDTDDGSD
+100 QIKPNIDTDDGD
-113 DGIASNVVS
+113 SNVVS

-453 RSHTD
+453 RNHTD

-508 NDMLLGVETEPSES
+508 NDMLLGVETDPSES

-528 DKYYQITLLLKDHQ
+528 DEYYQITLLLKDHQ
-542 DLVHKALAKIK
+542 DIVDQALAKIN
-553 DTNNP
+553 DTHNP

-565 VLAQAIAKNQPFEEL
+565 VLAQAIGKNKPFEEL

-604 TQVLNWCAQSLSFE
+604 TQVLNCCAQSLTFE

-631 VNHALKGAYYQVH
+631 VNHALKGAYYQAH

-735 AAHNPSTTKFPAKA
+735 AALNPSTTKAKSKAPAAAKAPAKA
-749 AAPAAAQA
+749 AAPA
-757 KASAPAKAVAPADT
+757 KAEAS
-771 KATAKA
+771 AKA
-777 AAPATAK
+777 AAKT
-784 AKDTAASKAK
+784 K
-794 APATKATAKAEP
+794 APATKAT
-806 KAKAQAPVAKVESA
+806 AKAQAPVAKVESA
-820 NKVATKTAPK
+820 NKVAAKAAAPK
-830 AAAKTTAKATVKTAP
+830 AAAKTTV
-845 KAAAKATAKTT
+845 
-856 AKAAAKDALKAEP
+856 KAAAKDALKAAP
-869 KAKAPAKTKAE
+869 KAKAKAA
-880 PKAPAKAKAEPKAKG
+880 PKAKAPAKAKAEPKAQAKG
-895 KANSSLSAKGE
+895 KAKSS

>member
-100 QIKPNIDTDDGSD
+100 QIKPNIDTDDGD
-113 DGIASNVVS
+113 SNVVS

-453 RSHTD
+453 RNHTD

-508 NDMLLGVETEPSES
+508 NDMLLGVETDPSES

-542 DLVHKALAKIK
+542 DIVDQALAKIK
-553 DTNNP
+553 DTHHP

-565 VLAQAIAKNQPFEEL
+565 VLAQAIGKNKPFEEL

-604 TQVLNWCAQSLSFE
+604 TQVLNCCAQSLTFE

-631 VNHALKGAYYQVH
+631 VNHALKGAYYQAH

-735 AAHNPSTTKFPAKA
+735 AALNPSTTKAKSKAEASAPVKA
-749 AAPAAAQA
+749 AAPA
-757 KASAPAKAVAPADT
+757 KAEAS
-771 KATAKA
+771 AKA
-777 AAPATAK
+777 AAQKT
-784 AKDTAASKAK
+784 TK
-794 APATKATAKAEP
+794 APTE
-806 KAKAQAPVAKVESA
+806 
-820 NKVATKTAPK
+820 
-830 AAAKTTAKATVKTAP
+830 
-845 KAAAKATAKTT
+845 
-856 AKAAAKDALKAEP
+856 
-869 KAKAPAKTKAE
+869 APAKTKA
-880 PKAPAKAKAEPKAKG
+880 KAAPKAKG
-895 KANSSLSAKGE
+895 KAKSSQSAKGE

>member
-100 QIKPNIDTDDGSD
+100 QIKPNIDTDDGD
-113 DGIASNVVS
+113 SNVVS

-453 RSHTD
+453 RNHTD

-508 NDMLLGVETEPSES
+508 NDMLLGVETDPSES

-542 DLVHKALAKIK
+542 DIVDQALAKIK
-553 DTNNP
+553 DTHHP

-565 VLAQAIAKNQPFEEL
+565 VLAQAIGKNKPFEEL

-604 TQVLNWCAQSLSFE
+604 TQVLNCCAQSLTFE

-631 VNHALKGAYYQVH
+631 VNHALKGAYYQAH

-735 AAHNPSTTKFPAKA
+735 AALNPSTTKAKSKAKAEASAPAKA
-749 AAPAAAQA
+749 AAPAKAEASAKAAAQKTTKAPA
-757 KASAPAKAVAPADT
+757 KAPAKAVAPA
-771 KATAKA
+771 AAK
-777 AAPATAK
+777 T
-784 AKDTAASKAK
+784 K

-806 KAKAQAPVAKVESA
+806 KAKTQAPVAKVESA

-830 AAAKTTAKATVKTAP
+830 AAAKTTV
-845 KAAAKATAKTT
+845 
-856 AKAAAKDALKAEP
+856 KAAAKDALKAAP
-869 KAKAPAKTKAE
+869 KAKASSKAKAA
-880 PKAPAKAKAEPKAKG
+880 PKAKAKAK
-895 KANSSLSAKGE
+895 SS

>member
-100 QIKPNIDTDDGSD
+100 QIKPNIDTDDGGD
-113 DGIASNVVS
+113 SNVVS

-149 QETPEAKAIADAKM
+149 QETQEAKAIADAKM

-453 RSHTD
+453 RNHTD

-508 NDMLLGVETEPSES
+508 NDMLLGVETDPSES

-542 DLVHKALAKIK
+542 DIVGKALAKIK
-553 DTNNP
+553 DTHHP

-565 VLAQAIAKNQPFEEL
+565 VLAQAIGNNKPFEEL

-604 TQVLNWCAQSLSFE
+604 TQVLNCCAQSLTFE

-631 VNHALKGAYYQVH
+631 VNHALKGAYYQAH

-735 AAHNPSTTKFPAKA
+735 AALNPSTTK
-749 AAPAAAQA
+749 A
-757 KASAPAKAVAPADT
+757 KASAPAKAEAS
-771 KATAKA
+771 AKA
-777 AAPATAK
+777 AAQKTTKAPTEAPAT
-784 AKDTAASKAK
+784 SKVAAK
-794 APATKATAKAEP
+794 APAKAEP
-806 KAKAQAPVAKVESA
+806 KAKTQASVAKVESA
-820 NKVATKTAPK
+820 NKVAAKAASPK
-830 AAAKTTAKATVKTAP
+830 AAAKTTV
-845 KAAAKATAKTT
+845 
-856 AKAAAKDALKAEP
+856 KAAAKDALKAAP
-869 KAKAPAKTKAE
+869 KAKAPAKAKAA
-880 PKAPAKAKAEPKAKG
+880 PKAKAAAKAKAKAK
-895 KANSSLSAKGE
+895 SSQSAKGE

>member
-100 QIKPNIDTDDGSD
+100 QIKPNIDTDEGD
-113 DGIASNVVS
+113 SNVVS

-453 RSHTD
+453 RNHTD

-508 NDMLLGVETEPSES
+508 NDMLLGVETDPSES

-528 DKYYQITLLLKDHQ
+528 DEYYQITLLLKDHQ
-542 DLVHKALAKIK
+542 DIVDQALAKIK
-553 DTNNP
+553 DTHNP

-565 VLAQAIAKNQPFEEL
+565 VLAQAIGKNKPFEEL

-604 TQVLNWCAQSLSFE
+604 TQVLNCCAQSLTFE

-631 VNHALKGAYYQVH
+631 VNHALKGAYYQAH

-735 AAHNPSTTKFPAKA
+735 AALNPSTTKAKSKASAPSKAEASAKA
-749 AAPAAAQA
+749 AAQ
-757 KASAPAKAVAPADT
+757 KTT
-771 KATAKA
+771 KAPT
-777 AAPATAK
+777 
-784 AKDTAASKAK
+784 K
-794 APATKATAKAEP
+794 APATSKVAAKAPAKAEP
-806 KAKAQAPVAKVESA
+806 KAKAQAPVAKVERA
-820 NKVATKTAPK
+820 NKVAAKAAAPK
-830 AAAKTTAKATVKTAP
+830 AAAKTTVKATVKAAP
-845 KAAAKATAKTT
+845 KV
-856 AKAAAKDALKAEP
+856 
-869 KAKAPAKTKAE
+869 
-880 PKAPAKAKAEPKAKG
+880 KAPAKAKAAPKAKA
-895 KANSSLSAKGE
+895 KAKSSQSAKGE

>member
-100 QIKPNIDTDDGSD
+100 QIKPNIDTDDGGD
-113 DGIASNVVS
+113 SNVVS

-453 RSHTD
+453 RNHTD

-508 NDMLLGVETEPSES
+508 NDMLLGVETDPSES

-528 DKYYQITLLLKDHQ
+528 DEYYQITLLLKDHQ
-542 DLVHKALAKIK
+542 DIVDQALAKIK
-553 DTNNP
+553 DTHHP

-565 VLAQAIAKNQPFEEL
+565 VLAQAIGKNKPFEEL

-604 TQVLNWCAQSLSFE
+604 TQVLNCCAQSLTFE

-631 VNHALKGAYYQVH
+631 VNHALKGAYYQAH

-735 AAHNPSTTKFPAKA
+735 AALNPSTTKAKSKA
-749 AAPAAAQA
+749 E
-757 KASAPAKAVAPADT
+757 ASAPAKAAAAKAP
-771 KATAKA
+771 AKA

-784 AKDTAASKAK
+784 TKATAASKAK
-794 APATKATAKAEP
+794 APATKATAKA
-806 KAKAQAPVAKVESA
+806 QAPVAKVESA
-820 NKVATKTAPK
+820 NKVAAKAAAPK
-830 AAAKTTAKATVKTAP
+830 AAAKTTV
-845 KAAAKATAKTT
+845 
-856 AKAAAKDALKAEP
+856 KAAAKDALKAAP
-869 KAKAPAKTKAE
+869 KAKA
-880 PKAPAKAKAEPKAKG
+880 KAPAKAKAEPKAQAKG
-895 KANSSLSAKGE
+895 KAKSSQSAKGE

>member
-100 QIKPNIDTDDGSD
+100 QIKPNIDTDDGGD
-113 DGIASNVVS
+113 SNVVS

-453 RSHTD
+453 RNHTD

-508 NDMLLGVETEPSES
+508 NDMLLGVETDPSES

-528 DKYYQITLLLKDHQ
+528 DEYYQITLLLKDHQ
-542 DLVHKALAKIK
+542 DIVDQALAKIK
-553 DTNNP
+553 DTHNP

-565 VLAQAIAKNQPFEEL
+565 VLAQAIGKNKPFEEL

-604 TQVLNWCAQSLSFE
+604 TQVLNCCAQSLTFE

-631 VNHALKGAYYQVH
+631 VNHALKGAYYQAH

-735 AAHNPSTTKFPAKA
+735 AALNPSTTKSKSKAPAAAKAPAKA
-749 AAPAAAQA
+749 AAPA
-757 KASAPAKAVAPADT
+757 KAEAS
-771 KATAKA
+771 AKA
-777 AAPATAK
+777 AAQKTTK
-784 AKDTAASKAK
+784 APAK
-794 APATKATAKAEP
+794 APATSKVAAKAPAKAEP

-820 NKVATKTAPK
+820 NKVAAKAAAPK
-830 AAAKTTAKATVKTAP
+830 AAAKTTV
-845 KAAAKATAKTT
+845 
-856 AKAAAKDALKAEP
+856 KAAAKDALKAAP
-869 KAKAPAKTKAE
+869 KAKAPAKAKAA
-880 PKAPAKAKAEPKAKG
+880 PKAKAAAKAKTKAK
-895 KANSSLSAKGE
+895 SSQSAKGE

>member
-100 QIKPNIDTDDGSD
+100 QIKPNIDTDDGD
-113 DGIASNVVS
+113 SNVVS

-149 QETPEAKAIADAKM
+149 QETQEAKAIADAKM

-453 RSHTD
+453 RNHTD

-508 NDMLLGVETEPSES
+508 NDMLLGVETDPSES

-528 DKYYQITLLLKDHQ
+528 DEYYQITLLLKDHQ
-542 DLVHKALAKIK
+542 DIVDQALAKIK
-553 DTNNP
+553 DTHNP

-565 VLAQAIAKNQPFEEL
+565 VLAQAIGKNKPFEEL

-604 TQVLNWCAQSLSFE
+604 TQVLNCCAQSLTFE

-631 VNHALKGAYYQVH
+631 VNHALKGAYYQAH

-735 AAHNPSTTKFPAKA
+735 AALNPSTTKAKSKASAKA
-749 AAPAAAQA
+749 AA
-757 KASAPAKAVAPADT
+757 KT
-771 KATAKA
+771 
-777 AAPATAK
+777 
-784 AKDTAASKAK
+784 K

-820 NKVATKTAPK
+820 NKVAAKAAAPK
-830 AAAKTTAKATVKTAP
+830 AAAKTTVKATVKAAP
-845 KAAAKATAKTT
+845 KA
-856 AKAAAKDALKAEP
+856 KAEP
-869 KAKAPAKTKAE
+869 KAKSPA
-880 PKAPAKAKAEPKAKG
+880 KAPAKAKAEPKAQAKG
-895 KANSSLSAKGE
+895 KAKSS